1 MNIVTLAT
9 EFRQSQSRLSG
20 AADGVLKCRLLE
32 NRETGNEK
40 LLNIFLF
47 WLHKHERHDYFFNFP
62 GLISVDVK
70 WNCLVFKTC
79 DETSVQAI
87 NLH

>member
-32 NRETGNEK
+32 NRETGHEK
-40 LLNIFLF
+40 LFETVEYFL
-47 WLHKHERHDYFFNFP
+47 
-62 GLISVDVK
+62 V
-70 WNCLVFKTC
+70 LVTQ
-79 DETSVQAI
+79 T
-87 NLH
+87 